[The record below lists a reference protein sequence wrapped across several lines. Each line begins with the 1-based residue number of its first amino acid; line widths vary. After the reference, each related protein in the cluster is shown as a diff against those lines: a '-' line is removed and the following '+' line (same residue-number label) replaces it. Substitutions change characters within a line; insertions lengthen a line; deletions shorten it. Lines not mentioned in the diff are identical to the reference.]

1 MHTLAIFLKWA
12 RGLNGRHDRIAQ
24 VTFREKSYL
33 TDVYEFCYDAE
44 WEKEF
49 DWSMDDELKPDDFM
63 VIEIFNRNRPFP
75 RRKVG
80 MFQIYLKNLLNKPW
94 LEITDNLVDLNNTV
108 LNAAI
113 SFELMY
119 VREIPRETK
128 FNFFH
133 QPEEKVS
140 LFEDS
145 EYVDNNH
152 SEKPDFEISMGMK
165 KKQSINDTIDNE
177 ETHKLKHHFSH
188 PKVRVETR
196 HQRKDVHVKVTVNV
210 IEAKHL
216 SGTKSDVTCSVV
228 CFGETK
234 STESKSQT
242 NNPYWDKLFQFEAV
256 NQMDL
261 VFDEILHF
269 KVYSNNSSFSLTQT
283 ILGSFKIDLGTVYSQ
298 HNHRFIRKFACLTHP
313 DEMVSAITTGI
324 KGYLK
329 LNITVLLDKEIAK
342 ELPSILDDDNDID
355 ANPLIPEGWKVER
368 KLSSLCVRVFKA
380 EHIPS
385 MSSGVMSNLTK
396 QFTGELN
403 MRDLVDPFVQV
414 SFAGLEAKTSV
425 QHNCYNP
432 KWNEEIV
439 FYELFPSLCRRIKIQ
454 LKDKDILKEEVI
466 GTLWIDLSDI
476 SNNDFLPT
484 FGPAWVNL
492 YGSSRDYHFIKQNAF
507 YNQGLEEGIDYRG
520 RILLSIHLEESELT
534 KETKNVYVRPFQNH
548 SRAVGGIKK
557 EFQLFCCIYEACMID
572 GKTASKPIQFE
583 INIGNYGNRADES
596 ILPFINQQ
604 QVKSD
609 KFNIPLTTAM
619 AAESLDEEYYNM
631 PYYEHKPCL
640 HIQFTLEDHIRR
652 LYLQNILHRFI
663 INLEDALKETQD
675 RFQINAGDRWECLR
689 DALDEIV
696 ANCIKLS
703 TQLQK
708 EQKDAKAASKRLK
721 VTQLDEE
728 RLCMCISYTSW
739 VIDEANKIR
748 NSLIDNE
755 HIGSKYRT
763 VRSIISRYKKLM
775 NEPQQVFPDIIIW
788 LLSGSKQVCYTR
800 IPAHKVVYSQVEYK
814 SGIDSG
820 EVQTYMMYL
829 PSTSSHGIKESAIK
843 CKLTC
848 LLWLGTSDLKHNIL
862 LHAPK
867 GYTHLNLTYP
877 LPSELYYSVVQ
888 NFTLRAHIYQA
899 RELIGMDDTGVS
911 DAFSRV
917 ILNNHAGDTNIIQQT
932 RCPTWNQTIL
942 FQNLKLYGDIE
953 FVLSNPPIIIV
964 EIFDY
969 DSEVKI
975 KFIGRT
981 FCRPIVKRASD
992 PYEKPFFPPK
1002 LEWFP
1007 IYRGNNSAGELLA
1020 AFELLQTTMNN
1031 EENLPPEL
1039 IEAKD
1044 GGYFTI
1050 PMNITPVMTKY
1061 WIEYLF
1067 WGVREIKTSSLG
1079 RFENLQVCIQCSGNN
1094 VESDLISAHIN
1105 LNFSKKSYGRFCLEL
1120 PEEEVYC
1127 PPLTILVN
1135 KVIKL
1140 YKVKKIFGSTVIKSL
1155 LNYIQDRSA
1164 FSEYETNEENEVGIN
1179 QDLEKIDNE
1188 VPNKK
1193 SKKSIVGSIKK
1204 NSSIRHKKSI
1214 TEKSFLESALAFS
1227 QQTLGG
1233 TKNYTR
1239 LENPKLFTNHAN
1251 KSSLS
1256 KEVSF
1261 KNQSSQI
1268 SFQIVPKSNFSDKI
1282 SSITYMMNQV
1292 DLPNT
1297 PKFDYLGNKNEDFQN
1312 SNITPFN
1319 KLINKSTIPAETLV
1333 DSSLDVTD
1341 LTEKRK
1347 SKANIKL
1354 QEKYSIVNEYEE
1366 KFNVQVG
1373 DKEKVNDGVKG
1384 DEQMADKQLSI
1395 NNMGKKEKEISAANV
1410 KSKDGNNQDIK
1421 TEVIEKRKFSK
1432 EIIIP
1437 LPYPKIEISTEKEN
1451 KNQEEAILIEEDQID
1466 WWSRFYES
1474 LKYMQRV
1481 QAKVIETMKNSKKK
1495 YNEVILEMEHKK
1507 EFFSSDTKKMF
1518 NPKIVQLKIYDTELE
1533 KIKDFDQ
1540 FCDVFQSWNLYT
1552 GKSDGNDDDDE
1563 RRICGKFKG
1572 VIKVWKDP
1580 LPPYVKNNLKTGS
1593 FRHLP
1598 RRDRFNVLCRVYIVQ
1613 AMGLKAMDISGK
1625 SDPYIRI
1632 QVGNKI
1638 ISDREKYI
1646 PKELNP
1652 IFGRVFDCEVIFPQ
1666 DNMLVV
1672 SVFDYDV
1679 ASFGDDLIGET
1690 KIDIENRFFSKHRAT
1705 CGISLQYHV
1714 NGMNKWRDPIKP
1726 TAILQHLCETLN
1738 LPGPEYTPGKCKVGN
1753 LVACGHE
1760 QIIDDNGKYRQS
1772 NEPSAL
1778 CALHNFSAIDKSKC
1792 FSLVPEHVETRSLY
1806 NPEKPGE
1813 AQGKVMLWVD
1823 LFSMDGPSPGPA
1835 IDIAPRVPIA
1845 YELRCIIWN
1854 TEDVE
1859 RTEFNFLFGQN
1870 TADIYVKGWIK
1881 GLQKNS
1887 QSTDVHYA
1895 SLTGEGNFNW
1905 RFIFPFKFYKAEE
1918 KIAIVKKASLFSWVD
1933 CEEKVLP
1940 RLILQ
1945 CWDSDIVF
1953 KDDHIGDLELNL
1965 TSIPRP
1971 SKTSMLCDAK
1981 IMENEDTESI
1991 FRKKKMKGWWPFI
2004 KIGKLVGKVEMEL
2017 TLLTEQESADDPAGL
2032 GREEPS
2038 GLLFPNRPD
2047 LMMNWLILP
2056 IRTLRYALW
2065 DSYKFKIAK
2074 AVFMFILLAV
2084 LSLFLYYMPSTIV
2097 KKIVE

>member
-1 MHTLAIFLKWA
+1 
-12 RGLNGRHDRIAQ
+12 
-24 VTFREKSYL
+24 
-33 TDVYEFCYDAE
+33 
-44 WEKEF
+44 
-49 DWSMDDELKPDDFM
+49 
-63 VIEIFNRNRPFP
+63 
-75 RRKVG
+75 
-80 MFQIYLKNLLNKPW
+80 
-94 LEITDNLVDLNNTV
+94 
-108 LNAAI
+108 
-113 SFELMY
+113 
-119 VREIPRETK
+119 
-128 FNFFH
+128 
-133 QPEEKVS
+133 
-140 LFEDS
+140 
-145 EYVDNNH
+145 
-152 SEKPDFEISMGMK
+152 
-165 KKQSINDTIDNE
+165 
-177 ETHKLKHHFSH
+177 
-188 PKVRVETR
+188 
-196 HQRKDVHVKVTVNV
+196 
-210 IEAKHL
+210 
-216 SGTKSDVTCSVV
+216 
-228 CFGETK
+228 
-234 STESKSQT
+234 
-242 NNPYWDKLFQFEAV
+242 
-256 NQMDL
+256 
-261 VFDEILHF
+261 
-269 KVYSNNSSFSLTQT
+269 
-283 ILGSFKIDLGTVYSQ
+283 
-298 HNHRFIRKFACLTHP
+298 
-313 DEMVSAITTGI
+313 
-324 KGYLK
+324 
-329 LNITVLLDKEIAK
+329 
-342 ELPSILDDDNDID
+342 
-355 ANPLIPEGWKVER
+355 
-368 KLSSLCVRVFKA
+368 
-380 EHIPS
+380 

-414 SFAGLEAKTSV
+414 SFAGLEARTSV

-454 LKDKDILKEEVI
+454 LKDKDILREEVI

-484 FGPAWVNL
+484 FGPSWLNL

-534 KETKNVYVRPFQNH
+534 KETKNVYVRPFHNNSH
-548 SRAVGGIKK
+548 AVGGIKK

-596 ILPFINQQ
+596 ILSFINQQ

-609 KFNIPLTTAM
+609 KLNLPLTTAM
-619 AAESLDEEYYNM
+619 TAESLDEEYYNM

-675 RFQINAGDRWECLR
+675 RFQINASDRWEYLR

-696 ANCIKLS
+696 GNCIKLS

-708 EQKDAKAASKRLK
+708 EQKDTKAASKRLK

-739 VIDEANKIR
+739 VIDEANEIR
-748 NSLIDNE
+748 DSLIDNE

-763 VRSIISRYKKLM
+763 VKSFISQYKKLM
-775 NEPQQVFPDIIIW
+775 NEPQQAFPDIIIW
-788 LLSGSKQVCYTR
+788 LLSGSKQICYTR
-800 IPAHKVVYSQVEYK
+800 IPAHKLVYSPVEYK

-829 PSTSSHGIKESAIK
+829 PSTSSHRIKDSAIK

-877 LPSELYYSVVQ
+877 LPSELHYSIVQ

-917 ILNNHAGDTNIIQQT
+917 MLNNHAGDTNIIQQT

-942 FQNLKLYGDIE
+942 FQNLKFYGDIE

-964 EIFDY
+964 ELFDY

-1007 IYRGNNSAGELLA
+1007 IHRGNNSAGELLA

-1031 EENLPPEL
+1031 KENLPPEL

-1067 WGVREIKTSSLG
+1067 WGVREIKTNSLG

-1155 LNYIQDRSA
+1155 LNFIQDSSA
-1164 FSEYETNEENEVGIN
+1164 FSEYEENEVGIN
-1179 QDLEKIDNE
+1179 PDVEKIDE
-1188 VPNKK
+1188 VSNKK
-1193 SKKSIVGSIKK
+1193 SPKNKVGSIKK
-1204 NSSIRHKKSI
+1204 NSSVRDKKSVI
-1214 TEKSFLESALAFS
+1214 ENSFLESALTFS
-1227 QQTLGG
+1227 KKTLGD
-1233 TKNYTR
+1233 TKSYTR
-1239 LENPKLFTNHAN
+1239 LENPKFFTNYAN
-1251 KSSLS
+1251 RNSLS

-1268 SFQIVPKSNFSDKI
+1268 SFHIVPKSNFSDRI
-1282 SSITYMMNQV
+1282 SSKTYMMNQIN
-1292 DLPNT
+1292 LPHT
-1297 PKFDYLGNKNEDFQN
+1297 PKFDYIGNKNEDFQN

-1319 KLINKSTIPAETLV
+1319 QLINRSTIPVEILV
-1333 DSSLDVTD
+1333 DYSSDVTD
-1341 LTEKRK
+1341 LTEKQK
-1347 SKANIKL
+1347 SEANIKL
-1354 QEKYSIVNEYEE
+1354 EEYSKVNEYEE
-1366 KFNVQVG
+1366 NLKFQED
-1373 DKEKVNDGVKG
+1373 DKEKVNDGIKV
-1384 DEQMADKQLSI
+1384 DEQMTDKQLLSV
-1395 NNMGKKEKEISAANV
+1395 NNIEKKVKEILAADV
-1410 KSKDGNNQDIK
+1410 KSKDENKDMKI
-1421 TEVIEKRKFSK
+1421 EEIEKRTFSK

-1437 LPYPKIEISTEKEN
+1437 LPYPKIEVSTGKEN
-1451 KNQEEAILIEEDQID
+1451 KDLEEAILVEEDQID

-1474 LKYMQRV
+1474 LKYIQRI
-1481 QAKVIETMKNSKKK
+1481 QAKVIETMKNSKTKN
-1495 YNEVILEMEHKK
+1495 NEVILEMEHEK
-1507 EFFSSDTKKMF
+1507 EFLGSDMMKMG
-1518 NPKIVQLKIYDTELE
+1518 NPKIVRLKIYDTELE

-1580 LPPYVKNNLKTGS
+1580 LPPYVKNNVKTGS

-1613 AMGLKAMDISGK
+1613 AMGLRAMDISGK

-1652 IFGRVFDCEVIFPQ
+1652 IFGRVFDCEVTFPQ
-1666 DNMLVV
+1666 DNMLIV

-1690 KIDIENRFFSKHRAT
+1690 KIDIENRFFSRHRAT
-1705 CGISLQYHV
+1705 CGISLQYHM

-1778 CALHNFSAIDKSKC
+1778 CALHNFSAIDKTKC

-1813 AQGKVMLWVD
+1813 TQGKVMLWVD

-1859 RTEFNFLFGQN
+1859 RTEFNILFGQY
-1870 TADIYVKGWIK
+1870 TADIYVKGWIE
-1881 GLQKNS
+1881 GLQKSS

-1918 KIAIVKKASLFSWVD
+1918 KIAIIKKASLFSWVD

-1953 KDDHIGDLELNL
+1953 KDDHIGDLTLNL

-1981 IMENEDTESI
+1981 IMENEDTKSI

-2004 KIGKLVGKVEMEL
+2004 KIGKVVGKVEMEL
-2017 TLLTEQESADDPAGL
+2017 TLLTEQESTDDPAGL

-2084 LSLFLYYMPSTIV
+2084 LSLFLYYMPSSIV
-2097 KKIVE
+2097 KKIVG

>member
-24 VTFREKSYL
+24 VTFRGKPYL

-49 DWSMDDELKPDDFM
+49 DWPIDDELKLDDF
-63 VIEIFNRNRPFP
+63 VLIEIFNRNRPFP

-80 MFQIYLKNLLNKPW
+80 MFQVFLKNLLNKPW

-108 LNAAI
+108 LNAVI

-119 VREIPRETK
+119 VREIPRITK

-145 EYVDNNH
+145 EHVDKNI
-152 SEKPDFEISMGMK
+152 SEKSDFELNMGMK
-165 KKQSINDTIDNE
+165 RKQSVKDINDNE
-177 ETHKLKHHFSH
+177 ETDKLKPHYNSH
-188 PKVRVETR
+188 PKVRIETR

-242 NNPYWDKLFQFEAV
+242 NNPYWDELFHFETV

-269 KVYSNNSSFSLTQT
+269 KVYSNNGSFSLTQT
-283 ILGSFKIDLGTVYSQ
+283 VLGSFKIDLGTVYSQ

-313 DEMVSAITTGI
+313 DEAVSAITTGI

-329 LNITVLLDKEIAK
+329 LNITVLLDRETAK
-342 ELPSILDDDNDID
+342 ELPSISDNDNDID

-414 SFAGLEAKTSV
+414 SFAGLEARTSV

-454 LKDKDILKEEVI
+454 LKDKDILREEVI

-484 FGPAWVNL
+484 FGPSWLNL

-534 KETKNVYVRPFQNH
+534 KETKNVYVRPFHNNSH
-548 SRAVGGIKK
+548 AVGGIKK

-596 ILPFINQQ
+596 ILSFINQQ

-609 KFNIPLTTAM
+609 KLNLPLTTAM
-619 AAESLDEEYYNM
+619 TAESLDEEYYNM

-675 RFQINAGDRWECLR
+675 RFQINASDRWEYLR

-696 ANCIKLS
+696 GNCIKLS

-708 EQKDAKAASKRLK
+708 EQKDTKAASKRLK

-739 VIDEANKIR
+739 VIDEANEIR
-748 NSLIDNE
+748 DSLIDNE

-763 VRSIISRYKKLM
+763 VKSFISQYKKLM
-775 NEPQQVFPDIIIW
+775 NEPQQAFPDIIIW
-788 LLSGSKQVCYTR
+788 LLSGSKQICYTR
-800 IPAHKVVYSQVEYK
+800 IPAHKLVYSPVEYK

-829 PSTSSHGIKESAIK
+829 PSTSSHRIKDSAIK

-877 LPSELYYSVVQ
+877 LPSELHYSIVQ

-917 ILNNHAGDTNIIQQT
+917 MLNNHAGDTNIIQQT

-942 FQNLKLYGDIE
+942 FQNLKFYGDIE

-964 EIFDY
+964 ELFDY

-1007 IYRGNNSAGELLA
+1007 IHRGNNSAGELLA

-1031 EENLPPEL
+1031 KENLPPEL

-1067 WGVREIKTSSLG
+1067 WGVREIKTNSLG

-1155 LNYIQDRSA
+1155 LNFIQDSSA
-1164 FSEYETNEENEVGIN
+1164 FSEYEENEVGIN
-1179 QDLEKIDNE
+1179 PDVEKIDE
-1188 VPNKK
+1188 VSNKK
-1193 SKKSIVGSIKK
+1193 SPKNKVGSIKK
-1204 NSSIRHKKSI
+1204 NSSVRDKKSVI
-1214 TEKSFLESALAFS
+1214 ENSFLESALTFS
-1227 QQTLGG
+1227 KKTLGD
-1233 TKNYTR
+1233 TKSYTR
-1239 LENPKLFTNHAN
+1239 LENPKFFTNYAN
-1251 KSSLS
+1251 RNSLS

-1268 SFQIVPKSNFSDKI
+1268 SFHIVPKSNFSDRI
-1282 SSITYMMNQV
+1282 SSKTYMMNQIN
-1292 DLPNT
+1292 LPHT
-1297 PKFDYLGNKNEDFQN
+1297 PKFDYIGNKNEDFQN

-1319 KLINKSTIPAETLV
+1319 QLINRSTIPVEILV
-1333 DSSLDVTD
+1333 DYSSDVTD
-1341 LTEKRK
+1341 LTEKQK
-1347 SKANIKL
+1347 SEANIKL
-1354 QEKYSIVNEYEE
+1354 EEYSKVNEYEE
-1366 KFNVQVG
+1366 NLKFQED
-1373 DKEKVNDGVKG
+1373 DKEKVNDGIKV
-1384 DEQMADKQLSI
+1384 DEQMTDKQLLSV
-1395 NNMGKKEKEISAANV
+1395 NNIEKKVKEILAADV
-1410 KSKDGNNQDIK
+1410 KSKDENKDMKI
-1421 TEVIEKRKFSK
+1421 EEIEKRTFSK

-1437 LPYPKIEISTEKEN
+1437 LPYPKIEVSTGKEN
-1451 KNQEEAILIEEDQID
+1451 KDLEEAILVEEDQID

-1474 LKYMQRV
+1474 LKYIQRI
-1481 QAKVIETMKNSKKK
+1481 QAKVIETMKNSKTKN
-1495 YNEVILEMEHKK
+1495 NEVILEMEHEK
-1507 EFFSSDTKKMF
+1507 EFLGSDMMKMG
-1518 NPKIVQLKIYDTELE
+1518 NPKIVRLKIYDTELE

-1580 LPPYVKNNLKTGS
+1580 LPPYVKNNVKTGS

-1613 AMGLKAMDISGK
+1613 AMGLRAMDISGK

-1652 IFGRVFDCEVIFPQ
+1652 IFGRVFDCEVTFPQ
-1666 DNMLVV
+1666 DNMLIV

-1690 KIDIENRFFSKHRAT
+1690 KIDIENRFFSRHRAT
-1705 CGISLQYHV
+1705 CGISLQYHM

-1778 CALHNFSAIDKSKC
+1778 CALHNFSAIDKTKC

-1813 AQGKVMLWVD
+1813 TQGKVMLWVD

-1859 RTEFNFLFGQN
+1859 RTEFNILFGQY
-1870 TADIYVKGWIK
+1870 TADIYVKGWIE
-1881 GLQKNS
+1881 GLQKSS

-1918 KIAIVKKASLFSWVD
+1918 KIAIIKKASLFSWVD

-1953 KDDHIGDLELNL
+1953 KDDHIGDLTLNL

-1981 IMENEDTESI
+1981 IMENEDTKSI

-2004 KIGKLVGKVEMEL
+2004 KIGKVVGKVEMEL
-2017 TLLTEQESADDPAGL
+2017 TLLTEQESTDDPAGL

-2084 LSLFLYYMPSTIV
+2084 LSLFLYYMPSSIV
-2097 KKIVE
+2097 KKIVG